1 MHFAYLGY
9 YSGPAELLVPVFDV
23 ADVKRKRGVGM
34 SSLSFPPAS
43 EF

>member
-1 MHFAYLGY
+1 MHCVYLGY

-23 ADVKRKRGVGM
+23 PDVKRKRGVGM
-34 SSLSFPPAS
+34 SPLSFPPTS